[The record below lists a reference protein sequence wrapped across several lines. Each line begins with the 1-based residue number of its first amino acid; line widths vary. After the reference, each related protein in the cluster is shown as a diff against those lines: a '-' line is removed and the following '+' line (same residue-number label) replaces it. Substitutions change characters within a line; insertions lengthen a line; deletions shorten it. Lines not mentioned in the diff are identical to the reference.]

1 MGQQHPERHHRF
13 ARQLAPNGGMAVE
26 IDIVQQRRGEFGP
39 FGLLA
44 CFRPLLPLR
53 FVARNIAFV
62 DGDVAAMADGDRP
75 GAR

>member
-1 MGQQHPERHHRF
+1 
-13 ARQLAPNGGMAVE
+13 MAVE